1 VTFPA
6 GCAAVVTAA
15 GESRRMGGRT
25 KKEYRLLGDV
35 PVLARAVLP
44 FLEEG
49 LFPVVVTVP
58 RGHLGEAAALL
69 APHLPSPGVRL
80 VEGGATRQQSVLQ
93 GLRALAEDSPG
104 IVLIHDGARPWL
116 ARELVRR
123 VALAARERGGCVP
136 VVEVSEAV
144 KQVGAAEFVEQHLR
158 RGAIRFAQ
166 TPQGF
171 HFARILAAHEKAAA
185 AGASCVDD
193 AEVFALFEGPV
204 AWIEGDTDNRKIT
217 RECDLG
223 GA

>member
-1 VTFPA
+1 VISPA
-6 GCAAVVTAA
+6 ERAAVVTAA

-25 KKEYRLLGDV
+25 KKEYRLLGGV

-49 LFPVVVTVP
+49 FSPVVVTVP
-58 RGHLGEAAALL
+58 RGQLGEAAALL

-93 GLRALAEDSPG
+93 GLRALAEDAPEL
-104 IVLIHDGARPWL
+104 VLIHDGARPWIT
-116 ARELVRR
+116 RELVRR
-123 VALAARERGGCVP
+123 VARAAGERGGCVP

-144 KQVGAAEFVEQHLR
+144 KQVGAADLVEQHLH

-171 HFARILAAHEKAAA
+171 HFARILAAHEQAAA
-185 AGASCVDD
+185 AGTSCVDD

-204 AWIEGDTDNRKIT
+204 AWIEGDPDNRKIT
-217 RECDLG
+217 RECDMG
-223 GA
+223 GP